1 MKMGALDGLSI
12 GFKVDQKSVSYEKDT
27 NRRIIKEV
35 KLMEVSLVTFPMNP
49 RATVRQ
55 VKGEDITVREWEK
68 GLRDAFQL
76 SRSEAKIAATAVFK
90 SFDEREAHIDSEV
103 VDAIKVLT
111 NKFKL

>member
-1 MKMGALDGLSI
+1 
-12 GFKVDQKSVSYEKDT
+12 
-27 NRRIIKEV
+27 
-35 KLMEVSLVTFPMNP
+35 
-49 RATVRQ
+49 VRQ